1 MYDSNLFS
9 RSLARKMAKQRLFCA
24 ITDSR
29 TGLPLLKSGQS
40 VVGVSPTGSG
50 KTLAYLLPLL
60 ETVKVGEGNQLLILT
75 SSQELAMQVT
85 QVARDWAQLLDL
97 QVLPLI
103 GGANTKRQI
112 EKLKA
117 KPEVLVG
124 TPGRVLEL
132 IKLKKSKRNRFTG

>member
-1 MYDSNLFS
+1 MTATYLAEVWQEKWQSSGFS
-9 RSLARKMAKQRLFCA
+9 APSLIQERVY
-24 ITDSR
+24 
-29 TGLPLLKSGQS
+29 PLLKSGQS

-97 QVLPLI
+97 QILPLI

-124 TPGRVLEL
+124 TPGRVLE
-132 IKLKKSKRNRFTG
+132 